1 MYIDSDMCSCPSK
14 MYIIV
19 GLLKLTCGK
28 YFDGINCELFTTGK
42 FSLKWADTALGLHCV
57 RLQCT
62 AVNSVN
68 ISKQQLH
75 PNQIDPSS
83 VISSGE
89 NLFKSSCRAN
99 TIN

>member
-42 FSLKWADTALGLHCV
+42 FSLKWADTVLSTL
-57 RLQCT
+57 
-62 AVNSVN
+62 
-68 ISKQQLH
+68 
-75 PNQIDPSS
+75 
-83 VISSGE
+83 
-89 NLFKSSCRAN
+89 
-99 TIN
+99 